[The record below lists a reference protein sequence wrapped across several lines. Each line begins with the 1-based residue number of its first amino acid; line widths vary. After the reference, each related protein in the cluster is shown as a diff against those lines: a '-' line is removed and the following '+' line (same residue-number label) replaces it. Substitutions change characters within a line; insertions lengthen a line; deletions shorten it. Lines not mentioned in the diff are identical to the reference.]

1 MSGPTND
8 EELQKWHRWF
18 AVESNNRAWRLSEAA
33 SRSDAEDNE
42 MLNAAHAAAFHWS
55 KVGTEIHA
63 ARVVRSHSRTRFS
76 QMQRPLRM
84 MRRCTPNTTRRRKK
98 WPGLAEC

>member
-1 MSGPTND
+1 MSASTND

-18 AVESNNRAWRLSEAA
+18 AVESNNRAWRLSESA
-33 SRSDAEDNE
+33 SRSAAEDNE

-63 ARVVRSHSRTRFS
+63 ARVDMLLGHVHALLGHGAIA
-76 QMQRPLRM
+76 M
-84 MRRCTPNTTRRRKK
+84 
-98 WPGLAEC
+98 

>member
-1 MSGPTND
+1 MRNFRNGTAGSRLSRIIALG
-8 EELQKWHRWF
+8 
-18 AVESNNRAWRLSEAA
+18 RLSEAA